1 MTQRIEPS
9 PGGPRLSW
17 YKRSEVLSTSKIK
30 GKKEGKA
37 AKPEEGTGALNSVM
51 GIKWRK
57 KRVGPAPLHPRP
69 RENGVNRKKGQ
80 SWISLLQ

>member
-1 MTQRIEPS
+1 MIQKI
-9 PGGPRLSW
+9 GG
-17 YKRSEVLSTSKIK
+17 SEHFENK
-30 GKKEGKA
+30 GKKKEGKA

-80 SWISLLQ
+80 PRISLLQ